1 MEIRSISK
9 NHPLCRPYALRI
21 LRVADKSLFIW
32 RASGV
37 LAIWHAEIFSPSR
50 VSGAMGDCSSS
61 LPVNIVNPQ
70 TRHSCTA
77 TLSEELEKRLPGIV
91 IENVGMAKKS

>member
-1 MEIRSISK
+1 
-9 NHPLCRPYALRI
+9 
-21 LRVADKSLFIW
+21 
-32 RASGV
+32 
-37 LAIWHAEIFSPSR
+37 
-50 VSGAMGDCSSS
+50 MGDCSSS

-91 IENVGMAKKS
+91 IENIGMAEKS

>member
-1 MEIRSISK
+1 
-9 NHPLCRPYALRI
+9 
-21 LRVADKSLFIW
+21 
-32 RASGV
+32 
-37 LAIWHAEIFSPSR
+37 
-50 VSGAMGDCSSS
+50 MGDCSSS

-91 IENVGMAKKS
+91 IENVGIGQKIMIRRSDSDVSAK